1 MGKKKGVRVG
11 VRVGQVEAL
20 HATQPGTKH
29 PIESSKVIPEEK
41 KTSAFG
47 SDAELEKSL
56 NKFFGGP
63 PFFLI
68 LPNTIKGHAKPST
81 GKRACKGRWHP
92 FVVVTWMDVL
102 SEATTASQF
111 QRQENGM
118 YRCHVKG
125 RLIEMSAENY
135 HFIALGYPQRM
146 MNSSYLSEAQ
156 RGQEAAGFVGEQAA
170 NPFNTGVNQPLN
182 SVPDPMDM
190 TRSSIADLS
199 HQTEKSTMVSYQNE
213 RDIKETSHVAE
224 EFQTETTRLRPN
236 RRQVS
241 LQSRRKQGFSGR
253 TPILMANNPV
263 RSDDNP
269 VKSNVPTHIDDGGA
283 GSLDIPKHS
292 SPSRRLFPPWTPSP
306 KKEWRVREGPVAP
319 NTSPRAAP
327 TIRYSSREL
336 IEGPAFIKSL
346 IEGGTSWKEQEELY
360 QAEFGVFRS
369 QFRLV
374 KRFGLVDMK
383 NWGFGKGAFKKSSR
397 QLKSQSTSTNVE
409 RRESSPI
416 EASQAIRRA
425 REKKRDKGKKRDP
438 GPSDPASN
446 PNLDKRIETPPAGDR
461 RNMSFGG
468 DDTP

>member
-1 MGKKKGVRVG
+1 MGKKKGVHVG
-11 VRVGQVEAL
+11 VRVGQIEAL
-20 HATQPGTKH
+20 HSTQPGIKH
-29 PIESSKVIPEEK
+29 SIESKVFSEERK
-41 KTSAFG
+41 SSAFG
-47 SDAELEKSL
+47 FDSELEKAL

-68 LPNTIKGHAKPST
+68 LPDTIEGHSKPST
-81 GKRACKGRWHP
+81 GKRACKGRRHP
-92 FVVVTWMDVL
+92 IVVVTWVDVL

-111 QRQENGM
+111 QRQKNGM

-125 RLIEMSAENY
+125 RLIEVSAENY

-146 MNSSYLSEAQ
+146 MNFSYLSEAQ
-156 RGQEAAGFVGEQAA
+156 RVQEAAGAVREQDA
-170 NPFNTGVNQPLN
+170 NPFNDGVDQPLN
-182 SVPDPMDM
+182 SAPDPMDM
-190 TRSSIADLS
+190 TRSSIADLLR
-199 HQTEKSTMVSYQNE
+199 QTEKSAMVSYQ
-213 RDIKETSHVAE
+213 RTCHVAE
-224 EFQTETTRLRPN
+224 EFQAETTRLRPN
-236 RRQVS
+236 HRQVS
-241 LQSRRKQGFSGR
+241 LQSHRKQGFSSR

-263 RSDDNP
+263 RSEDNLIR
-269 VKSNVPTHIDDGGA
+269 SDVPTHIDDRGA
-283 GSLDIPKHS
+283 GSLDILKQSQSETSGPGNKNKLLVTTHHES
-292 SPSRRLFPPWTPSP
+292 SFPSWTPSP
-306 KKEWRVREGPVAP
+306 KKEWRVREGPVAS

-346 IEGGTSWKEQEELY
+346 IEGSTSWKEQEELY

-383 NWGFGKGAFKKSSR
+383 NGGFGKGAFKKSSR
-397 QLKSQSTSTNVE
+397 QLKSQSTYTNVE

-438 GPSDPASN
+438 GPSDPA
-446 PNLDKRIETPPAGDR
+446 
-461 RNMSFGG
+461 
-468 DDTP
+468 